1 MAGGG
6 SDGAE
11 LSGRLGGGRGLD
23 RGEAARAAAAEAEPP
38 KKKTS
43 SRDVK
48 ETPVWLLVWFLS
60 LKFLRRRDPIGQ
72 IWLTWIGSP

>member
-11 LSGRLGGGRGLD
+11 LSGRLEGGRGPDGSGLD
-23 RGEAARAAAAEAEPP
+23 RREAAAAAAEAEPP

-43 SRDVK
+43 RDVK
-48 ETPVWLLVWFLS
+48 ETLVWLLAWFP
-60 LKFLRRRDPIGQ
+60 LKKVSEGRDPIG
-72 IWLTWIGSP
+72 

>member
-11 LSGRLGGGRGLD
+11 LSGRLEGGRGLD
-23 RGEAARAAAAEAEPP
+23 RGEAARAAAEAEPP

-48 ETPVWLLVWFLS
+48 KTPVWLLAWFPEKS
-60 LKFLRRRDPIGQ
+60 F
-72 IWLTWIGSP
+72 